1 MKRRAVP
8 VWEVILTG
16 RLDAEGKRYV
26 NNKKIFADTFNYLIY
41 SGKQI
46 IKPEALHPVD
56 TTEITIPYGNGA
68 RTTVQKYR
76 DTLKIWSSMQ
86 DENCMYILLGAE
98 IQNKGHYAMPVRAM
112 LYDALNYA
120 SQVDEARNSYRKK
133 NEEGDI
139 VSCKGSIT
147 IKLSREEFL
156 SGFRKED
163 KLIPVVTGVIYFGP
177 DEWNASRSIHE
188 MLSNRDKDLLRAIPD
203 YKINLITPRDTPDA
217 DFDTKFSTGLGL
229 VLHAIKYSR
238 TKAVDILKAT
248 NHKKIDRVSGEFLRD
263 ALNMDLEFS
272 EPEKEG
278 EVDMCKAVADYT
290 LKEKILAV
298 IEMMKSLGY
307 SEEDII
313 KNVLNQY
320 DVTEQYVHDLMHSAA

>member
-26 NNKKIFADTFNYLIY
+26 NNKKIFADAFNYLIY

-147 IKLSREEFL
+147 IKLSR
-156 SGFRKED
+156 
-163 KLIPVVTGVIYFGP
+163 
-177 DEWNASRSIHE
+177 
-188 MLSNRDKDLLRAIPD
+188 
-203 YKINLITPRDTPDA
+203 
-217 DFDTKFSTGLGL
+217 
-229 VLHAIKYSR
+229 
-238 TKAVDILKAT
+238 
-248 NHKKIDRVSGEFLRD
+248 GEFLRD

-272 EPEKEG
+272 EPVKEG